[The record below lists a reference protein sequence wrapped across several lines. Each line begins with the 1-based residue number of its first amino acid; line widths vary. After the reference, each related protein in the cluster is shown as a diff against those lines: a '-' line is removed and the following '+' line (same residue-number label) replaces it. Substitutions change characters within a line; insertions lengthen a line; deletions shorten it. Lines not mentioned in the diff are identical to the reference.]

1 MKKIAIDFG
10 SGVTKI
16 YIPGCGVVLME
27 ATCIAVEE
35 YAEKGVKRVGI
46 KAYGDKA
53 RALSGR
59 AAVNTHIVNPVFE
72 GDIVHENL
80 AAHLLEYFLEKIE
93 ITRKKAA
100 RCEVLF
106 ILPCGVKPEVRQKYK
121 RLADELNIGTV
132 YFTLTPFAAVLGHNV
147 SISESLPMFSLDIG
161 HSITNIAVF
170 SQDGIISGLSVNL
183 GGGNIDVH
191 LIDELAENANLKIG
205 GLTAERLKNTVG
217 SLLPDDNKMT
227 VIDGREVSG
236 GAPASISV
244 NSGRIY
250 DVITTYIDKI
260 LEYVQIVIKKLPAE
274 VASGIMHGGLYVS
287 GGLLKMDG
295 LAEYI
300 QDKLKIPVNTPE
312 EAQLAAV
319 IGGGAILAN
328 EDLIDKLTTV
338 EE

>member
-16 YIPGCGVVLME
+16 YIPGCGVVLTE

-35 YAEKGVKRVGI
+35 FEEKGVKRIGV

-100 RCEVLF
+100 RSEVLF

-121 RLADELNIGTV
+121 RLADELNIGNV

-161 HSITNIAVF
+161 QSISNIAVF

-205 GLTAERLKNTVG
+205 SLTAERLKNTVG

-227 VIDGREVSG
+227 VIDGREVTG

-250 DVITTYIDKI
+250 GVITTYIDKI

-295 LAEYI
+295 LAGYI
-300 QDKLKIPVNTPE
+300 EERLKIPVNVPE
-312 EAQLAAV
+312 EPRLAAV
-319 IGGGAILAN
+319 IGGGAILSG
-328 EDLIDKLTTV
+328 EDLIDKFTTV